1 MRSATLR
8 ALTRLMDGPEVQ
20 VSVRTDYESRGKK
33 NCPGAERRNMQ
44 GAVGSETLYWC
55 LWSHAKGLCLGS
67 VCQRDSALSD
77 FFSVSW
83 LVIDLL
89 TLSLNPSLVSATH
102 PSSFFSS

>member
-44 GAVGSETLYWC
+44 WGVKPFIGASG
-55 LWSHAKGLCLGS
+55 AMPKGC
-67 VCQRDSALSD
+67 A
-77 FFSVSW
+77 
-83 LVIDLL
+83 
-89 TLSLNPSLVSATH
+89 
-102 PSSFFSS
+102 